1 MRRLLTILLVIAGVS
16 TPAIHVHALLGGSL
30 SITVPA
36 SASLG
41 SAPVDASTV
50 SGSLGP
56 VKVTDTRTLGLGWT
70 AKVSSTSFTGS
81 GLTVIPNSSITYI
94 SGTATATSGVVTPVP
109 GPALGVT
116 LEAQK
121 TAFSASVGLAGG
133 TVTWNPIIRV
143 ALPVSVLAGNYSGT
157 ITHSVS

>member
-1 MRRLLTILLVIAGVS
+1 MRRVVTVLLVIAGVS
-16 TPAIHVHALLGGSL
+16 TPAISAHALLGGSL
-30 SITVPA
+30 SVTAPTT
-36 SASLG
+36 ASLG
-41 SAPVDASTV
+41 SAPTTASTV

-70 AKVSSTSFTGS
+70 AKVSSASFTGS
-81 GLTVIPNSSITYI
+81 GLTVIPKSSVTYI

-116 LEAQK
+116 LDAQK
-121 TAFSASVGLAGG
+121 TAFSASVGIAGG
-133 TVTWNPIIRV
+133 TVTWNPTIRV